1 VEVEDEDRAVVVGEV
16 VVVVVLV
23 VVVVVAVVVLVVW
36 GVVGIGLEVVVV
48 VVLFLSFCSLFFVFC
63 WNRFHQDRVVWR
75 GFKVVVGCG
84 LLEVVVVGREEV
96 EVEEAVV
103 KGEVEAGV
111 VVIWFHQVLG
121 KYRVFGI

>member
-1 VEVEDEDRAVVVGEV
+1 MEVEDEDRAVVVGE

-84 LLEVVVVGREEV
+84 LLEVVVVGREVV
-96 EVEEAVV
+96 EVEEVVV

>member
-1 VEVEDEDRAVVVGEV
+1 MEVEDEDRAVVVGE

-36 GVVGIGLEVVVV
+36 GVVGIGLEVVV

-103 KGEVEAGV
+103 KGEVEAGGGG
-111 VVIWFHQVLG
+111 IWFHQVLG

>member
-1 VEVEDEDRAVVVGEV
+1 MEVEDEDRAVVVGEV

-84 LLEVVVVGREEV
+84 LLEVVVVGREV

>member
-1 VEVEDEDRAVVVGEV
+1 VEVEDEDRAVVVGE

>member
-1 VEVEDEDRAVVVGEV
+1 MEVEDEDRAVVVGE

-36 GVVGIGLEVVVV
+36 GVVGIGLEVVVVV

-103 KGEVEAGV
+103 
-111 VVIWFHQVLG
+111 
-121 KYRVFGI
+121 

>member
-1 VEVEDEDRAVVVGEV
+1 MEVEDEDRAVVVGE

-36 GVVGIGLEVVVV
+36 GVVGIGLEVV

-84 LLEVVVVGREEV
+84 LLEVVVVGREVV

-111 VVIWFHQVLG
+111 VVIWFHQVL
-121 KYRVFGI
+121 VLLEVSW

>member
-1 VEVEDEDRAVVVGEV
+1 MEVEDEDRAVVVGEV

-84 LLEVVVVGREEV
+84 LLEVVVVGRV

>member
-1 VEVEDEDRAVVVGEV
+1 MEVEDEDRAVVVGEV

-96 EVEEAVV
+96 EEAVV

>member
-1 VEVEDEDRAVVVGEV
+1 MEVEDEDRAVVVGE

-36 GVVGIGLEVVVV
+36 GVVGIGLEVVV

-75 GFKVVVGCG
+75 GFKVVVGRG
-84 LLEVVVVGREEV
+84 LLEVVVVGREVV

-103 KGEVEAGV
+103 
-111 VVIWFHQVLG
+111 
-121 KYRVFGI
+121 